1 MKDIFSKSYNRIVV
15 GFWILTAITMFLQFI
30 EVCLF
35 SESVLFVVLLL
46 TITIPITTFLSKKLL
61 PKALRTGYWKTFVLH
76 FILLTILLTFLY
88 SCLSKGFVWLEEQ
101 NVFPVSVA
109 FSGMDRPF
117 YAEFIGNIL
126 SALMINTALCTLHFF
141 EEHNK
146 ISQEHAKLQQA
157 HLEDQLKLLREQIS
171 PHLMFNVLNHIHILM
186 KKNVDLAD
194 ELLLS
199 YSDILRYQ
207 LYDCNKE
214 KVLLEKE
221 VDYLK
226 DVVEV
231 EKMRWG
237 DELKVDCSW
246 SIDNGQKEISPLLLI
261 PFVENS
267 FKHVSRMPSE
277 VGYVKITLNQEG
289 DTLRFIVENSK
300 SDQVA
305 IHKKSSGIGLENIKK
320 RLNILYLEKHELII
334 QKNDTTYKTT
344 LIITL

>member
-1 MKDIFSKSYNRIVV
+1 MKDIFFKRYNWAIAV
-15 GFWILTAITMFLQFI
+15 FWALVALSIFMQFVD
-30 EVCLF
+30 VCPFPEAVL
-35 SESVLFVVLLL
+35 SVVLFL
-46 TITIPITTFLSKKLL
+46 IITTPIATYLSKKQL
-61 PKALRTGYWKTFVLH
+61 PKALRTRDWKTFAIY
-76 FILLTILLTFLY
+76 FILLTLLLAFLY
-88 SCLSKGFVWLEEQ
+88 SCMSKGFVWFEEQ
-101 NVFPVSVA
+101 NIFPKSVA

-126 SALMINTALCTLHFF
+126 SAFIINIALCTLCFF
-141 EEHNK
+141 EEHNRM
-146 ISQEHAKLQQA
+146 SQELAKLQQA
-157 HLEDQLKLLREQIS
+157 HLEGQLQLLREQIN

-186 KKNVDLAD
+186 KKNVDMAD
-194 ELLLS
+194 ELLLR
-199 YSDILRYQ
+199 YSDVLRYQ

-221 VDYLK
+221 IDYLK

-237 DELKVDCSW
+237 NELKVNCSW
-246 SIDNGQKEISPLLLI
+246 SVENGQKEISPLLLI

-277 VGYVKITLNQEG
+277 IGYVNILLNQEG

-300 SDQVA
+300 SDQA
-305 IHKKSSGIGLENIKK
+305 ATHKNASGIGLKNVQK
-320 RLNILYLEKHELII
+320 RLDILYPEKHELTV
-334 QKNDTTYKTT
+334 QKTDTTYKTT